1 MLDISPLIMAVTFVM
16 FVSML
21 YLLNQKLYEPLLKFM
36 DDRDASIRQGM
47 SEAQNLTGDTGDLEQ
62 EAQRTIDEAKTE
74 AAQQRQAVLET
85 LQEEQ
90 ANALAARQEELAK
103 KYEDFKAALAEEK
116 EQLKQKLLAELP
128 VLKEGLQA
136 RFGQL

>member
-47 SEAQNLTGDTGDLEQ
+47 SEAQNLTGDTGDLEL

-74 AAQQRQAVLET
+74 AAQQRQVVLET

>member
-47 SEAQNLTGDTGDLEQ
+47 SEAQNLTGDTGDLEL